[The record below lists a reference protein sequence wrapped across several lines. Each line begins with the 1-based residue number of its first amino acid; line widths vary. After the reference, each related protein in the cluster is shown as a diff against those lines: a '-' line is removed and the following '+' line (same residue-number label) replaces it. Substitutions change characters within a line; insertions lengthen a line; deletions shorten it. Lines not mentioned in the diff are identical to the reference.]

1 MLLAEALP
9 LLDIL
14 SITFANKRI
23 YDDSS
28 AARPITLRQ
37 LGIDP
42 DSLIKPCSEIGPI
55 WFCGGPPSQREW
67 MVGMVSQ
74 YVADCI
80 LCAIIERG
88 ERIVCAE
95 IDAVL
100 RIGAP

>member
-1 MLLAEALP
+1 MLLAEALL
-9 LLDIL
+9 LLDTL

-23 YDDSS
+23 YDDTPT
-28 AARPITLRQ
+28 AQPTTLRQ
-37 LGIDP
+37 LAIDP
-42 DSLIKPCSEIGPI
+42 DSLIKPCPEIGPI
-55 WFCGGPPSQREW
+55 WFCGGPPSQKEW
-67 MVGMVSQ
+67 MSGTVSQ